1 MNIDLRA
8 AEVEAMARMGED
20 NPVVQAPLA
29 QVHHW
34 LERALDL
41 TRKKA
46 AELGID
52 AGNLSSEPL
61 RLDQSSV
68 ASMDRARLVSRA
80 NAYFDAVVSWQQR
93 RPVEATDSREGDPT
107 VPQDVID
114 HLALVVGAKIHRAV
128 GGPGQGQPDLTTINW
143 PGDADGSAKVA
154 ILSAERSL
162 TAWTD
167 LRDSGLASDAQID
180 ASRAH
185 LAWLIAELDRMFPR
199 ARAFVRP
206 GFDE

>member
-1 MNIDLRA
+1 MDLRA
-8 AEVEAMARMGED
+8 AEAEA
-20 NPVVQAPLA
+20 APHEAEHGRVAEEPAA
-29 QVHHW
+29 QVRHW

-41 TRKKA
+41 TRRKA
-46 AELGID
+46 EELGID
-52 AGNLSSEPL
+52 PGDLSSGAL
-61 RLDQSSV
+61 SLDPPAV
-68 ASMDRARLVSRA
+68 ASLDHARLLSRA

-93 RPVEATDSREGDPT
+93 RPVEARDGADGDPT

-114 HLALVVGAKIHRAV
+114 HLALVVGAKIYRAV
-128 GGPGQGQPDLTTINW
+128 GGLGQGPRGLIEIDW
-143 PGDADGSAKVA
+143 PGDADGSVKVA

-162 TAWTD
+162 AAWTD

-185 LAWLIAELDRMFPR
+185 LAWLIAELDRLFPR

-206 GFDE
+206 GFDD